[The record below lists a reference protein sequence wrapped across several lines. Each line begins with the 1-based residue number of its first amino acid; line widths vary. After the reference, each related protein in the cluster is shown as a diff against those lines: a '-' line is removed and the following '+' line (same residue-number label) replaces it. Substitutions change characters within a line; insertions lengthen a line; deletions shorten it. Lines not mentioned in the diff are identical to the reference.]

1 MNDWF
6 VWCSRLM
13 SAVMMSYMTST
24 IESMAGKIV
33 FTAMAQSQ
41 QKVKA
46 YLEIEETVKLEDAA
60 TCLRDRLL
68 IRLLARLGCR
78 VSEALT
84 LAVED
89 VDFEHGTVRIEH
101 LKSRIRLVCTGC
113 NARLGKSHSFCP
125 KCGKMVDKTV
135 IEEKHRRRMRTLPI
149 DHETLNLLW
158 EYVSRGGAITRGS
171 KKLLFGINRHRAW
184 QIVKECAERAG
195 LPRLL
200 SPETGREHGVSP
212 HRLRDAFAVHAMR
225 IDDSGDG
232 LRLLQEQLGHASFNT
247 TARYRKVAGG
257 ELKEWYESLWRKGV
271 KPGGT

>member
-1 MNDWF
+1 M
-6 VWCSRLM
+6 L
-13 SAVMMSYMTST
+13 AVMMSHMTRT
-24 IESMAGKIV
+24 VV
-33 FTAMAQSQ
+33 FTAMAQGQ

-46 YLEIEETVKLEDAA
+46 YLEIEETEKLENAA

-78 VSEALT
+78 VSEALALT
-84 LAVED
+84 VDD
-89 VDFEHGTVRIEH
+89 VDFEHDTVRIEH
-101 LKSRIRLVCTGC
+101 LKSRIRLVCINC
-113 NARLGKSHSFCP
+113 NARLGRSHSFCP
-125 KCGKMVDKTV
+125 KCGRAVNKTV
-135 IEEKHRRRMRTLPI
+135 TEEKHRRRMRTLPI
-149 DHETLNLLW
+149 DRETLDLLR

-184 QIVKECAERAG
+184 QVVKNCAQRAG
-195 LPRLL
+195 LPRLVN
-200 SPETGREHGVSP
+200 PETGREHGVSP

-232 LRLLQEQLGHASFNT
+232 LRLLQEHLGHASFNT

-271 KPGGT
+271 KPGGA

>member
-13 SAVMMSYMTST
+13 SAVMMSHMAST
-24 IESMAGKIV
+24 IESMARMV
-33 FTAMAQSQ
+33 AFTAMAQGQ

-46 YLEIEETVKLEDAA
+46 YLEIEETEKLEDAA

-78 VSEALT
+78 VSEALALT
-84 LAVED
+84 VED
-89 VDFEHGTVRIEH
+89 IDFTKGTVRIEH

-125 KCGKMVDKTV
+125 KCGKVVDKTV
-135 IEEKHRRRMRTLPI
+135 TEERHRRRMRTLPI
-149 DHETLNLLW
+149 DHETLDLIR
-158 EYVSRGGAITRGS
+158 EYVSLGGAITRGS

-225 IDDSGDG
+225 INDSGDG

-257 ELKEWYESLWRKGV
+257 ELKQWYEKLWRKEV
-271 KPGGT
+271 KPGGD